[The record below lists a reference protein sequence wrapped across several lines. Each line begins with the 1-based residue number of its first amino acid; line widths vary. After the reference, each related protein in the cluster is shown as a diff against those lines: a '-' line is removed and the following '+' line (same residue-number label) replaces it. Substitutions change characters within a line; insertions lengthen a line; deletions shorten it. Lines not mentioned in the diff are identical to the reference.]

1 LDSVQTESLGEIVIW
16 VDAKTLV
23 KPLFCEK
30 ERKFGTLENNPQAVL
45 RVSGEGFVKGDTEF
59 TRVAIANR

>member
-1 LDSVQTESLGEIVIW
+1 
-16 VDAKTLV
+16 V

-30 ERKFGTLENNPQAVL
+30 EWKFGTLENNPQAVL
-45 RVSGEGFVKGDTEF
+45 RVSGEEFVKGDTEF